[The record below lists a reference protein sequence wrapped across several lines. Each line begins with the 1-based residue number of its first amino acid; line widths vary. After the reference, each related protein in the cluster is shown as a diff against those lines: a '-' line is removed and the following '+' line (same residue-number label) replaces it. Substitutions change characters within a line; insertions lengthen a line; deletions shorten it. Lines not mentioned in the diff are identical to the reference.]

1 MIETVQSAQGN
12 CLNGPHRLRHLLS
25 VLLESG
31 VCGGP
36 PAMRGQ
42 DRYGRLNDAIDGTC
56 PDGRGIDRAVIEERV
71 PAGLKV
77 TVGIPARRCTS
88 WGRECRNI
96 WRRVEVPA

>member
-1 MIETVQSAQGN
+1 MIEAVQSAQAN

-42 DRYGRLNDAIDGTC
+42 DRYGCLNYVMNGTC
-56 PDGRGIDRAVIEERV
+56 SDGRGIDRAVIEERTL
-71 PAGLKV
+71 AGLKV
-77 TVGIPARRCTS
+77 TVGAPARRCT
-88 WGRECRNI
+88 
-96 WRRVEVPA
+96 